1 MINLGVDET
10 MLHFSNEFE
19 LKLKKNHYKKCLL
32 GSLVNCEYG

>member
-19 LKLKKNHYKKCLL
+19 LKLKKK
-32 GSLVNCEYG
+32 SLQKMSIRFIGKL